1 MKPHRITGLRCG
13 LFAALSAIGLG
24 ASLASA
30 QSVTSPDGNVQCTIS
45 VAGGRLSYAVSF
57 KGSPVIDTSPLGATV
72 NGVDLG
78 GGVQVGTTTTYA
90 ADETFPWRGVHAV
103 AINRY
108 NGRRYPVT
116 HTASTTSY
124 TLDVRAFND
133 GVAFMYSIPG
143 SGTRTINGEATS
155 FVLPTGSTVWYQN
168 TFDKYEG
175 GYHSGDISTIATGTI
190 SGPPLTI
197 RLPGGQNYAAIT
209 EGGLIGY
216 SGMHLVCDA
225 TRRFKATLA
234 DASFSVSGAIQ
245 VPWRVIMIGSLN
257 ALVNCD
263 IPACVSPAPD
273 AALFPNGMAT
283 SWIKPGR
290 STWSWLNATR
300 SITPAN
306 MKTYSQRA
314 SQLGIENN
322 IVDDGWKAWTDRW
335 NQLKDLT
342 TFANGLNP
350 PVKTWVWV
358 NYNDIKD
365 QTARRQFFADCKTAG
380 VVGVKVDFMDAE
392 TKAIIDFDRAALRDA
407 AAQQL
412 MINFH
417 GANKPTGEA
426 RTFPN
431 ELTREAVKG
440 KEGRPG
446 AAHQVLIPFTRSLA
460 GATDYTPMDLNAT
473 TQNSSLVSNEIASAI
488 CITSPLLV
496 FSEDP
501 QTILSSPFVSLIRNI
516 PATWD
521 ETIVLPQSDVGKVAS
536 LARRKGTRWMVGV
549 MNGTTAV
556 SSATINLSFLAA
568 GKNYQAKM
576 IRDNATAFET
586 RSVTSASTIQISL
599 AAAGGFVAEFTETGS
614 NDTTGTVYQAES
626 AVLGG
631 GAALESTNGG
641 FNGSGYVNSPTTG
654 GSIEFRNVDG
664 GTGGAKT
671 LHIRNALGATA
682 ARTGSL
688 IINGVRQSITFA
700 PTGSWTT
707 WAIMDVPVTLSSGT
721 ANTIRFET
729 TGTDLANIDQIQ
741 I

>member
-1 MKPHRITGLRCG
+1 MTCRKISGAQFGLV
-13 LFAALSAIGLG
+13 AAVSVMCLG
-24 ASLASA
+24 ACVSPA
-30 QSVTSPDGNVQCTIS
+30 QTTSSPDGNVQCTVS
-45 VAGGRLSYAVSF
+45 VLSGRLSYSVSY
-57 KGSPVIDTSPLGATV
+57 KGTPVVEVSPLGATV
-72 NGVDLG
+72 NSVDLG
-78 GGVQVGTTTTYA
+78 KGVQVGTTTTYSA
-90 ADETFPWRGVHAV
+90 NETFPWQGTHTV
-103 AINRY
+103 AINHY

-116 HTASTTSY
+116 HTASGTSY
-124 TLDVRAFND
+124 VFDVRAFND
-133 GVAFMYSIPG
+133 GVAFMYSISG
-143 SGTRTINGEATS
+143 SGARTVNGETTS
-155 FVLPTGSTVWYQN
+155 FILPAGSTVWYQN

-175 GYHSGDISTIATGTI
+175 GYHSGDISSIAVGTI

-245 VPWRVIMIGSLN
+245 VPWRVIMIGNLN

-263 IPACVSPAPD
+263 IPASVSPAPD
-273 AALFPNGMAT
+273 TTLYPNGMAT

-290 STWSWLNATR
+290 STWSWLNSTR
-300 SITPAN
+300 SITPSN

-342 TFANGLNP
+342 TFASGLNP
-350 PVKTWVWV
+350 AVKTWVWV

-392 TKAIIDFDRAALRDA
+392 TKTIIDFDRAALRDA

-446 AAHQVLIPFTRSLA
+446 AGHQVLIPFTRSLA

-521 ETIVLPQSDVGKVAS
+521 ETLVLPQSDVGKVAS
-536 LARRKGTRWMVGV
+536 FARRKGTRWMVGV
-549 MNGTTAV
+549 MNGTTPV

-568 GKNYQAKM
+568 GKTYQAKM
-576 IRDNATAFET
+576 IRDNATAIET
-586 RSVTSASTIQISL
+586 RSVTSASSLQISL

-614 NDTTGTVYQAES
+614 NNSVGKVYAGET

-631 GAALESTNGG
+631 GAVPESTNAG
-641 FNGSGYVNSPTTG
+641 FNGTGYVNSPTTG

-664 GTGGAKT
+664 GTGGVKI
-671 LHIRNALGATA
+671 LQVRNALGATGS
-682 ARTGSL
+682 RTGAL
-688 IINGVRQSITFA
+688 IVNGVRQSITFA

-707 WAIMDVPVTLSSGT
+707 WTNLDVSVTLRSGID
-721 ANTIRFET
+721 NTIRFET
-729 TGTDLANIDQIQ
+729 TGEDLANIDEIQ

>member
-1 MKPHRITGLRCG
+1 MFNSNIPSPRVG
-13 LFAALSAIGLG
+13 LFAAISFLCFGVHAV
-24 ASLASA
+24 LAQTVS
-30 QSVTSPDGNVQCTIS
+30 SPDGNIQCS
-45 VAGGRLSYAVSF
+45 VSVVGGRLSYAVTYKS
-57 KGSPVIDTSPLGATV
+57 SPVVEVSPLGATV
-72 NGVDLG
+72 NSVDLG
-78 GGVQVGTTTTYA
+78 KGVQVGSTTTYSA
-90 ADETFPWRGVHAV
+90 NETFPWRGTHTV
-103 AINRY
+103 AINHY
-108 NGRRYPVT
+108 NGRRYPVI
-116 HTASTTSY
+116 HTASGTNY
-124 TLDVRAFND
+124 TFDVRAFDD

-143 SGTRTINGEATS
+143 SGARTIDGETTG
-155 FVLPTGSTVWYQN
+155 FTLPAGSTIWYQSA
-168 TFDKYEG
+168 FDKYEG
-175 GYHSGDISTIATGTI
+175 GYRSGDISSIAVGTI
-190 SGPPLTI
+190 SGPPLTV

-209 EGGLIGY
+209 EGGLVGY
-216 SGMHLVCDA
+216 SGMHLSCDA
-225 TRRFKATLA
+225 TRRFKAVLA
-234 DASFSVSGAIQ
+234 DTSFAISGTIQ

-263 IPACVSPAPD
+263 IPASVSPAPD
-273 AALFPNGMAT
+273 TTLFPNGMGT

-300 SITPAN
+300 SITPSN

-322 IVDDGWKAWTDRW
+322 IVDDGWKAWSDRW
-335 NQLKDLT
+335 NALKDLAS
-342 TFANGLNP
+342 FAKGLNP
-350 PVKTWVWV
+350 TVSTWVWV

-365 QTARRQFFADCKTAG
+365 TAARQQFFADCKAAG

-392 TKAIIDFDRAALRDA
+392 TKSIIDFDRAALRDA
-407 AAQQL
+407 ANQQL
-412 MINFH
+412 MIDFH

-446 AAHQVLIPFTRSLA
+446 AGHQVLIPFTRGLA

-516 PATWD
+516 SATWD
-521 ETIVLPQSDVGKVAS
+521 ETIVLPQSEVGKVAS

-549 MNGTTAV
+549 MNGTTPV
-556 SSATINLSFLAA
+556 SSATISLSFLAA
-568 GKNYQAKM
+568 GKTYQAKL
-576 IRDNATAFET
+576 IRDNATAFEQRT
-586 RSVTSASTIQISL
+586 VTAADSIQISL
-599 AAAGGFVAEFTETGS
+599 AAAGGFVAEFTESGS

-631 GAALESTNGG
+631 GAAFESTNGG

-671 LHIRNALGATA
+671 LQIRNALGATT
-682 ARTGSL
+682 ARTGAL
-688 IINGVRQSITFA
+688 IINGVRQPITFA
-700 PTGSWTT
+700 PTGGWTT
-707 WAIMDVPVTLSSGT
+707 WTIMDVPVTLSSGT
-721 ANTIRFET
+721 TNTIRLET